1 MKNLIFL
8 FSTLLLFACDGS
20 TDNVE
25 KSVVVQ
31 PNKNYVAVYDFH
43 TDHRCESC
51 LIIEKLT
58 KETLNESY
66 SSNLKDSTIIF
77 SLINID
83 AVDNQNIAEEYE
95 AFGTALMIT
104 VFKDG
109 EEDVLDLTEWAFDA
123 IHGDDFKNELKK
135 ELDQALKKL

>member
-1 MKNLIFL
+1 MKNIIYL
-8 FSTLLLFACDGS
+8 FSTLLLFACGES
-20 TDNVE
+20 PETVE

-51 LIIEKLT
+51 ITIEKLT
-58 KETLNESY
+58 KETLNEHF
-66 SSNLKDSTIIF
+66 SNELKDSTIIF
-77 SLINID
+77 SLVNVD
-83 AVDNQNIAEEYE
+83 APENQTIAEEYE
-95 AFGTALMIT
+95 AFGTALMIN
-104 VFKDG
+104 VLKDG